1 MGDRLFNGLTLSNEE
16 IEKILNDFDKEIKDA
31 VRKINGSPNQDYE
44 QIIRIQ
50 IFKRLS
56 KNREN

>member
-1 MGDRLFNGLTLSNEE
+1 MEDKLFNGLTLSNEE

-44 QIIRIQ
+44 QIIRVQ

-56 KNREN
+56 KNREK

>member
-1 MGDRLFNGLTLSNEE
+1 MEDRLFNGLTLSNEE
-16 IEKILNDFDKEIKDA
+16 IEKILSDFDKEIKDA
-31 VRKINGSPNQDYE
+31 VRKINGSQNQDYE

>member
-1 MGDRLFNGLTLSNEE
+1 MEDRLFNGLTLSNEE
-16 IEKILNDFDKEIKDA
+16 IEKILNAFDKEIKDA

>member
-1 MGDRLFNGLTLSNEE
+1 MEDRLFNGLTLSNVE

>member
-1 MGDRLFNGLTLSNEE
+1 MEDRLFNGLTLSNEE

>member
-1 MGDRLFNGLTLSNEE
+1 MEDKLFNGLTLSNEE